1 MENSR
6 KRFNVDSPSFT
17 PSLLSGNGTSVP
29 KKSTAISP
37 KAVSAAPF
45 QPRVSASSRRIPPWP
60 LPRIRLSLTDDKGS
74 NTSTPTA
81 RQEADWTVADVQ
93 EFVPQGFEGAHVVSW
108 LCSHLPFK
116 FPLRI
121 FGSSTF
127 VALALLSRISDTS
140 HTTRQK
146 DARKLQQAFHQEL
159 ECFGQ

>member
-1 MENSR
+1 MRQTKPISTSQSSSISSAFACTTRISSAIMENSK

-45 QPRVSASSRRIPPWP
+45 QPRVSASSRRITPWP
-60 LPRIRLSLTDDKGS
+60 HRIRLSLTDDKGS

-108 LCSHLPFK
+108 LCSHLPFW
-116 FPLRI
+116 
-121 FGSSTF
+121 
-127 VALALLSRISDTS
+127 
-140 HTTRQK
+140 
-146 DARKLQQAFHQEL
+146 KLP
-159 ECFGQ
+159 